1 MDNLAYANK
10 KIILGM
16 ITIAVSA
23 LLLGICGG
31 YLLTHTILEKTVLTE
46 MLDEGYVLTT
56 DATATAEDVALGK
69 TAYANGELLNGTTVV
84 FDTSGAT
91 ATSNVIL
98 KGKTAYVNGEL
109 VIGTLPQISGRTISP
124 TGKPVTFNGGGYLS
138 SDLIIK
144 GDKNL
149 LPKNIKRG
157 VMIFNI
163 VGSYDGK

>member
-1 MDNLAYANK
+1 MGDLAYANK

-16 ITIAVSA
+16 ITIAASA
-23 LLLGICGG
+23 LLLGLSIG
-31 YLLTHTILEKTVLTE
+31 YCLTHNILEKTVLNE

-56 DATATAEDVALGK
+56 DATATAEDIALGK
-69 TAYANGELLNGTTVV
+69 TAYSNGELLNGTTVV

-91 ATSNVIL
+91 ATANVIL
-98 KGKTAYVNGEL
+98 QGKTAYVNGEL
-109 VIGTLPQISGRTISP
+109 IIGTLPQISGRTITP

-149 LPKNIKRG
+149 LPKNIKKG
-157 VMIFNI
+157 VMIFNV
-163 VGSYDGK
+163 VGTYDGE